1 MSFWD
6 ITWFIFMS
14 FAFFAYLSVMFRI
27 IVDLFRDPAAS
38 GIAKAAWMI
47 ALIFLPFVTAVAYLI
62 IRGNGMAQRAASE
75 MQAARAQQDA
85 YIKEVA
91 GGSVSTADQ
100 IARGKEL
107 LDSGAISEREFASL
121 KAKALA

>member
-6 ITWFIFMS
+6 IIWFIFIS

-27 IVDLFRDPAAS
+27 IIDLFRDPAAS
-38 GIAKAAWMI
+38 GVAKAVWMI
-47 ALIFLPFVTAVAYLI
+47 ALIFVPFLSALVYLI
-62 IRGNGMAQRAASE
+62 VRGDGMAERSMSD
-75 MQAARAQQDA
+75 MQTARAQQDA

-91 GGSVSTADQ
+91 GSSGSAAEQ
-100 IARGKEL
+100 IARGKDL